1 WRDPQNLFSTAS
13 VIRVAPMGSKASP
26 NVRYACV
33 FNRSTQHLLIL
44 RDEEVCAWKGM
55 HGHGSRRSRRLNF
68 GNAGSA
74 VNVWRTSPD
83 RLRGGTRAVSIGSWL
98 SMEELLRRHAG

>member
-1 WRDPQNLFSTAS
+1 MSAFGQTGHWSRHRRMTEFD
-13 VIRVAPMGSKASP
+13 G
-26 NVRYACV
+26 V

-98 SMEELLRRHAG
+98 SMEELLRRHAGELW